1 MKPWSLLE
9 SAKWLARTGWMMRG
23 VPASIAET
31 VSQHSWEAGIIAF
44 VIASRAKAACSDV
57 DPHKAAALGLVHDLL
72 EGFLGDIPRYTSLSM
87 GDLKNSIE
95 RKALKEL
102 GLEASIE
109 RLLEEWME
117 GVSVESRIARVAD
130 SIATYLQALRYM
142 GTGYRRTAEIAETSR
157 RKAVELSSGTCFE
170 TVVLEIVNEV
180 DKAFRTEV

>member
-1 MKPWSLLE
+1 ME

-23 VPASIAET
+23 VPAPIAET

-44 VIASRAKAACSDV
+44 VIASRAKATCSDV
-57 DPHKAAALGLVHDLL
+57 DPYKAAALSLVHDLL
-72 EGFLGDIPRYTSLSM
+72 EGLLGDIPRYTSLYM

-95 RKALKEL
+95 RKALEEL
-102 GLEASIE
+102 GLEASLE

-117 GVSVESRIARVAD
+117 GVSIESRIARVAD
-130 SIATYLQALRYM
+130 SIATYLQALRYV

-170 TVVLEIVNEV
+170 AVSLEIINEIEQV
-180 DKAFRTEV
+180 FHMEV